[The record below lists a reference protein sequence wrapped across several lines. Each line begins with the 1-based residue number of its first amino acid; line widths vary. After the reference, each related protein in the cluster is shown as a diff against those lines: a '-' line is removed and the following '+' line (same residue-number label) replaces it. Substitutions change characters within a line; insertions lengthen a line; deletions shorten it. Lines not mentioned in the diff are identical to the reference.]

1 MSTDDSA
8 GVESTGTTTAVSPAQ
23 SPAEIDWIGPILE
36 VDAYGDPT
44 GHRYV
49 QCPACGIEVL
59 TTDRSHATHRER
71 CPHR

>member
-1 MSTDDSA
+1 MSANDPA
-8 GVESTGTTTAVSPAQ
+8 GVESTGTTTADSPSQ
-23 SPAEIDWIGPILE
+23 QTPEIDWHGPFLE

-44 GHRYV
+44 GYQYV

-59 TTDRSHATHRER
+59 TTQRTHATHREG